1 MKSGSA
7 GELKK
12 KKTHPKHFQ
21 LTASHFLLP
30 SPYGCVSLI
39 ERVYWCWGEEGQG
52 ALRVDCSFAFSCWI
66 KVTFSSKP
74 N

>member
-7 GELKK
+7 GELKN
-12 KKTHPKHFQ
+12 KTHPKHFQ
-21 LTASHFLLP
+21 LTA